1 MKVCLV
7 MGRGGMTFIALQ
19 IHSTTTSTQTD
30 KEQDDT
36 EATSKI

>member
-1 MKVCLV
+1 MRACLV
-7 MGRGGMTFIALQ
+7 VGRGGMTLIALQ
-19 IHSTTTSTQTD
+19 INSAITSTQTD